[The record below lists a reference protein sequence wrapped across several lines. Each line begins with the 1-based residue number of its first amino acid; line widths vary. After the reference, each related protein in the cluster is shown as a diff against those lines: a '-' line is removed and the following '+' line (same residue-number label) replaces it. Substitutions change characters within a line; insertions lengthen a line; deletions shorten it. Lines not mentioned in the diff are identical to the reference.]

1 MPQPESEHSDIETR
15 VFAEQIAIVYRLT
28 SHTLAMSIVG
38 STLVLLAL
46 WSSAPRALLVG
57 WYLLH
62 HAVTL
67 ARHLLVRAY
76 GRVNPA
82 PAAAPV
88 WGRRFVIGTTAA
100 GLIWAA
106 CGTVLFPPS
115 GDPAQFFIGMYLIG
129 VAATGMFTLSAHFL
143 SFAPLAGFTLV
154 PWNLWMLASGIPSM
168 QIAGGATFLFVYI
181 VFSNGR
187 RFEKI
192 TVDAIRLRLELSEA
206 KEAAEAASQTK
217 SQFLANMSH
226 EIRTPMNGVL
236 GIAELLLATRL
247 TEQQRSRLKTLYRSG
262 QSLLDVINDIL
273 DFSKIEAGRLELRE
287 ADFDVRALLFELVD
301 AFVAVADGKGLVLSS
316 HIAEDVPIGLHGD
329 MPRLR
334 QVLTNLV
341 GNAIKFT
348 DTGAVSVSVG
358 RLDGQ
363 RLRFAVQDTG
373 IGLAPG
379 EGARIF
385 DAFAQVDVSHSRRHG
400 GTGLG
405 LAISRQIIALMGGG
419 IGVDSTLGQGSTFW
433 FEVPFQP
440 ARQALA
446 NQAPDPLGTTAPRL
460 HGHVLVV
467 EDNEV
472 NQLVAQGF
480 LESFGLQISLAENGL
495 RAVEIV
501 ARQRFDLVLM
511 DCQMP
516 ELDGFEATQRIRARE
531 HALGTGAGAAVPII
545 ALTANAFEGERERC
559 FSAGMNDFIPK
570 PFTQAELHSVLARWL

>member
-1 MPQPESEHSDIETR
+1 
-15 VFAEQIAIVYRLT
+15 
-28 SHTLAMSIVG
+28 
-38 STLVLLAL
+38 
-46 WSSAPRALLVG
+46 
-57 WYLLH
+57 
-62 HAVTL
+62 
-67 ARHLLVRAY
+67 
-76 GRVNPA
+76 
-82 PAAAPV
+82 
-88 WGRRFVIGTTAA
+88 
-100 GLIWAA
+100 
-106 CGTVLFPPS
+106 
-115 GDPAQFFIGMYLIG
+115 
-129 VAATGMFTLSAHFL
+129 
-143 SFAPLAGFTLV
+143 
-154 PWNLWMLASGIPSM
+154 
-168 QIAGGATFLFVYI
+168 
-181 VFSNGR
+181 
-187 RFEKI
+187 
-192 TVDAIRLRLELSEA
+192 LSEA

-287 ADFDVRALLFELVD
+287 VDFDVRALLFELVD

-348 DTGAVSVSVG
+348 DSGAVSVSVG